1 MGVVCCSTTDQ
12 EKELNIGN
20 DIYNKGLLS
29 PRNKPR
35 QQIFIRKSFTQ
46 LISDGDPEAIAMVA
60 RLEGRIRHFMI
71 KRRILKDKKYID
83 QDRKKYFSTTD
94 YLETI
99 KPKNLIEI

>member
-1 MGVVCCSTTDQ
+1 MGGVCCSTADQ

-29 PRNKPR
+29 AKNKPR
-35 QQIFIRKSFTQ
+35 QQIYFRKSFTE
-46 LISDGDPEAIAMVA
+46 LVSDGDPEAIAMVA
-60 RLEGRIRHFMI
+60 RLQGRIRHFMI
-71 KRRILKDKKYID
+71 KRRILKDKKYMD

-99 KPKNLIEI
+99 EPSNLIDI